1 MLEKIINFFKII
13 FHDENKE
20 YEKQAEA
27 ELIQAIKRK
36 QESLKV
42 FNGKMQVSSRGGM
55 SLRFKT
61 AGDKSAYYKHLLGS
75 VKTIK
80 KVEK

>member
-13 FHDENKE
+13 FHDENKK

-42 FNGKMQVSSRGGM
+42 FNGKMHVSSRGGI
-55 SLRFKT
+55 SYTFKT
-61 AGDKSAYYKHLLGS
+61 AVGKNDYYKHLLGS

-80 KVEK
+80 KANK